1 MRGGEYSQKSVSYP
15 ALEND
20 AVCDCLVV
28 GGGLC
33 GVLTSYLLSEAG
45 LSVILGRN
53 NARQERQKYGKGNGS
68 SAVSLLEPVRAFV
81 SPKSS
86 RGICGNA

>member
-45 LSVILGRN
+45 LSVIL
-53 NARQERQKYGKGNGS
+53 
-68 SAVSLLEPVRAFV
+68 
-81 SPKSS
+81 
-86 RGICGNA
+86 I